1 MTRFASDQDQETC
14 RMIHRKYGTTY
25 YISTMR
31 FPKPMRQRVHAIYAF
46 VRVPDEWVDNPGGL
60 SVAERTA
67 KLSDWRADMHR
78 GLRGELPEHPVMRA
92 YCDVANECGIPVQ
105 EAEKFIDA
113 MQMDLTISRYETYQQ
128 LRDYMSGSASA
139 VGVLMCYAMGAD
151 IDEGLLAKARAL
163 GEAMQLT
170 NFLRDIGED
179 LERGRIYMPLD
190 ELAQFA
196 LRPEDLMARRNSS
209 QFKKFMQFE
218 IQRARDLYAI
228 SDEGIHRLP
237 KDMKRAVLVA
247 RVLYSKILDQIEAN
261 DYDVFSRRARTTTAQ
276 KLWFILKV
284 SLGLVKVAQTKH
296 HEGPFRS
303 IEL

>member
-1 MTRFASDQDQETC
+1 MTRFASDQDRETC
-14 RMIHRKYGTTY
+14 RKIHRKFGTTY

-46 VRVPDEWVDNPGGL
+46 VRVPDEWVDNPGWL
-60 SVAERTA
+60 SVAERDE
-67 KLSDWRADMHR
+67 KLSAWREDMHR

-113 MQMDLTISRYETYQQ
+113 MHMDLTISRYESYQQ
-128 LRDYMSGSASA
+128 LRDYMKGSASA
-139 VGVLMCYAMGAD
+139 VGVLMSYAMGAH
-151 IDEGLLAKARAL
+151 IDEGVLAKARAL

-179 LERGRIYMPLD
+179 LSRGRIYMPLD
-190 ELAQFA
+190 EMAHFG
-196 LRPEDLMARRNSS
+196 LRPEDLTARRNSP

-228 SDEGIHRLP
+228 SDHGIYRLP
-237 KDMKRAVLVA
+237 KEMRRAILVA

-261 DYDVFSRRARTTTAQ
+261 DYDVFSRRARTSTAQ
-276 KLWFILKV
+276 KLWCILKV
-284 SLGLVKVAQTKH
+284 SLGLVKPAYTNH
-296 HEGPFRS
+296 HEGPCRS